1 MPPTLDPSAAPVP
14 ARRSQAERRDES
26 QRSLVEATLAVV
38 ADRGVGAATF
48 EEIGRAAGY
57 SRGLATQK
65 FGSKRGLTLAVID
78 YLHQQREAMLE
89 AAHVAQMGGLDAI
102 THYIASHL
110 ASLEANTGG
119 RAYFMLLAAA
129 VGDASALRE
138 VFADEHDKVRGW
150 LEDRFRQ
157 GQAEGSIR
165 PDIDPYAGAMMVG
178 SLLLGLSLQ
187 SLVDPRTDLKVIRA
201 ASVSALRRSFAANP

>member
-1 MPPTLDPSAAPVP
+1 MPPALETAPV
-14 ARRSQAERRDES
+14 RRSQAERRDES
-26 QRSLVEATLAVV
+26 ERLLVQATLAVV
-38 ADRGVGAATF
+38 AERGVGAATF